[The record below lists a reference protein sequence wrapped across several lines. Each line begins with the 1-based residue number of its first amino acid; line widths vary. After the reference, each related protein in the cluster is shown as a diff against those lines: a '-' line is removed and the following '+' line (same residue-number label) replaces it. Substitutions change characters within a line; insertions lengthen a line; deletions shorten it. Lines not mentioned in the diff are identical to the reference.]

1 MRRARRGPATL
12 DGPIAVRAYV
22 AGFTPLRRSRSKRIR
37 AGTSRR
43 YDLAPPGLVLVLDAE
58 TRTGAGQAL
67 TFGSYRVYRRG
78 SLVQEGLFHADDLP
92 VEDVET
98 LQRYVVDHPS
108 DTDGHLR
115 LMSRSEFVE
124 AVLWKVG
131 YEARA
136 RIVGFNLPFDLSRL
150 SVGWSEARGTAA
162 GGFSLRL
169 WEWTDP
175 DGLRRQE
182 PWRPR
187 VTIKALGSKRQ
198 FIGFTTPGKIDDENR
213 DGRSGYRGRFLD
225 LHTLAYVLT
234 DRSMSLAGA
243 ATDFGLSVSKDV
255 AERYGV
261 VDEAHVDYNRQ
272 DVRVTHALYLA
283 LIEEWDRHPIELAPE
298 QAFSPAAIGKAYL
311 RVLGVTPP
319 RERAG
324 AVDDA
329 VLGYFMTAYYGGR
342 TECRIRGVEL
352 PVRYVDFA
360 SMYPTVFVL
369 QKLWRFVI
377 CHQFAT
383 VDATY
388 KARRLLRSAS
398 RERLHDPALWPRLAA
413 IVCRVHPQGQ
423 LLPTRARYGFDE
435 TRKQGD
441 PTWTIGLNHLS
452 TESDLWFTL
461 ADLVAAKILGDGAP
475 EVLEAVEVRPV
486 GLARGL
492 RTVRL
497 RGQVEVRPRLR
508 DLFRTVI
515 EARGK
520 VKADRSLPDHE
531 RSRLE
536 RFLKVLANATSY
548 GVFAEFRQLD
558 QAGTVDAHGLY
569 PLHAS
574 VSAAE
579 EPGEFCFPPLAAS
592 ITGAGRL
599 LLALAQADFE
609 AAEGSYVAC
618 DTDSLLVVSSRE
630 GGLVACPGGPHRLP
644 DGRRAVRALSWD
656 EVDAVRESID
666 RLNPY
671 ARDAVPSLLKVERE
685 NEPEDDGSSDGT
697 VRTPIH
703 DPSEPVSG
711 ELYGIATSSKRYV
724 LFNRSGTV
732 LSVRKAS
739 EHGLGLFRSP
749 MERDPGWKHRWARWV
764 DTVWRRTIAEVRGE
778 DAGPYPGWFTRPAVS
793 ETSVS
798 TPNVAAPFAR
808 WNAGRPYR
816 EQVKPFGFLLVGHAD
831 PLARSVPDTRPVTPV
846 APYTSDPGEYL
857 GRPWVDRRDG
867 SPLCVTTDER
877 PSRGSIRLRTY
888 GDVVR
893 EYRIHPESK
902 SGHPDGRR
910 GNRGSIGLLPRLQVR
925 ATSVRHIGKESNRLE
940 EAEVGL
946 DILADEGFTEFDDAA
961 AEWTLIT
968 DRLRSV
974 RIATLQRLTGIPE
987 RTLRSN
993 VLEGHQPRDGARSL
1007 LVGVAEQLRSG
1018 LLVPDRPA

>member
-1 MRRARRGPATL
+1 
-12 DGPIAVRAYV
+12 
-22 AGFTPLRRSRSKRIR
+22 
-37 AGTSRR
+37 
-43 YDLAPPGLVLVLDAE
+43 
-58 TRTGAGQAL
+58 
-67 TFGSYRVYRRG
+67 
-78 SLVQEGLFHADDLP
+78 
-92 VEDVET
+92 
-98 LQRYVVDHPS
+98 
-108 DTDGHLR
+108 
-115 LMSRSEFVE
+115 
-124 AVLWKVG
+124 
-131 YEARA
+131 
-136 RIVGFNLPFDLSRL
+136 
-150 SVGWSEARGTAA
+150 
-162 GGFSLRL
+162 
-169 WEWTDP
+169 
-175 DGLRRQE
+175 
-182 PWRPR
+182 

-243 ATDFGLSVSKDV
+243 ATDLGLSVSKVV

-261 VDEAHVDYNRQ
+261 VDEAHIDYNRQ

-283 LIEEWDRHPIELAPE
+283 LIEEWDRHPIQLAPE

-311 RVLGVTPP
+311 RALGITPP
-319 RERAG
+319 RERAS
-324 AVDDA
+324 AVNDA

-342 TECRIRGVEL
+342 TECRIRNVEL

-369 QKLWRFVI
+369 QKLWRYVV
-377 CHQFAT
+377 CDHFAT
-383 VDATY
+383 VDATLR
-388 KARRLLRSAS
+388 ARRLLRSAS

-413 IVCRVHPQGQ
+413 IVCRVHPQGE
-423 LLPTRARYGFDE
+423 LLPTRARYGFDA

-441 PTWTIGLNHLS
+441 PAWTIGLNHLS
-452 TESDLWFTL
+452 TETELWFTL
-461 ADLVAAKILGDGAP
+461 ADLVAAKILGGRAP
-475 EVLEAVEVRPV
+475 DVLEAAEVRPV

-497 RGQVEVRPRLR
+497 RGQVEVRPRRR

-515 EARGK
+515 EARGR
-520 VKADRSLPDHE
+520 VKAVPRTPDHE

-558 QAGTVDAHGLY
+558 QAGTVNASGLY
-569 PLHAS
+569 PLHAA
-574 VSAAE
+574 VAAPE

-599 LLALAQADFE
+599 LLALAQADVE
-609 AAEGSYVAC
+609 AAGGSYVAC

-630 GGLVACPGGPHRLP
+630 GGLVACPGGPYRLP
-644 DGRRAVRALSWD
+644 DGGAAVRALSWG
-656 EVDAVRESID
+656 EVDTVRESIN
-666 RLNPY
+666 RLSPY

-685 NEPEDDGSSDGT
+685 NYPEDNGASGDIA
-697 VRTPIH
+697 RTFLP
-703 DPSEPVSG
+703 DTREPASE

-724 LFNRSGTV
+724 LYNRTETGVSI
-732 LSVRKAS
+732 RKAS
-739 EHGLGLFRSP
+739 EHGLGLYRTP
-749 MERDPGWKHRWARWV
+749 MERDPGWTCPWARWV
-764 DTVWRRTIAEVRGE
+764 DTVWRRTIAQVRGE
-778 DAGPYPGWFTRPAVS
+778 DPGPCPGWFTLPAVS
-793 ETSVS
+793 QTSVS

-808 WNAGRPYR
+808 WNAARPYR
-816 EQVKPFGFLLVGHAD
+816 EQVRPFGFLLVGHAD
-831 PLARSVPDTRPVTPV
+831 PLARPVPGHVTPV
-846 APYTSDPGEYL
+846 APYTSVPGEYL
-857 GRPWVDRRDG
+857 GASWFDRRDG

-877 PSRGSIRLRTY
+877 PSRGSIRLHTY
-888 GDVVR
+888 RDVVR
-893 EYRIHPESK
+893 EYRLHPESK

-910 GNRGSIGLLPRLQVR
+910 GNRGSVGLLPRLHVR
-925 ATSVRHIGKESNRLE
+925 ATWVRHIGKESNRLE
-940 EAEVGL
+940 EAEDGL
-946 DILADEGFTEFDDAA
+946 DVLVDEGFTEFDDPA